1 MENRIQID
9 SPVGPLTLAEEN
21 GAITKLLFEPC
32 EHSGE
37 RTALLNE
44 AVRQLEEYFSGR
56 RRGFELPLNPAGT
69 PFQKKVWKAL
79 GDIPYGETRS
89 YGEIARAIDIPKAFR
104 AVGMA
109 NHSNPVSI
117 IIPCHRVIGSDG
129 SLTGYGGG
137 LDKKI
142 YLLQLE
148 GIDIRGQENDGM
160 PKIKAEEI
168 ISSAIWMGTQLT
180 LPASSAHPEY
190 ARPSTSTDGRPG
202 FRYR

>member
-1 MENRIQID
+1 MENRIRID
-9 SPVGPLTLAEEN
+9 SPIGTLTLAEED
-21 GAITKLLFEPC
+21 GALTKLLFEEC
-32 EHSGE
+32 EPSGE

-44 AVRQLEEYFSGR
+44 AARQLEEYFAGR
-56 RRGFELPLNPAGT
+56 RRAFELPLNPAGT

-79 GDIPYGETRS
+79 RDIPYGETRS
-89 YGEIARAIDIPKAFR
+89 YGDIARAVDSPKAFR

-109 NHSNPVSI
+109 NHNNPVSI

-148 GIDIRGQENDGM
+148 GVGCRD
-160 PKIKAEEI
+160 
-168 ISSAIWMGTQLT
+168 
-180 LPASSAHPEY
+180 
-190 ARPSTSTDGRPG
+190 
-202 FRYR
+202 